1 MWLSDRVS
9 ALRVLTSVEPTRRE
23 RPVLPSAV
31 IEPRQRMSQV
41 RALTGEG
48 DHPIIADR
56 KRRSMTSESKAG
68 KGGET
73 GDIVNGVADRAEPGF
88 ERTPPGLRAGSVT
101 AFAVR

>member
-1 MWLSDRVS
+1 
-9 ALRVLTSVEPTRRE
+9 
-23 RPVLPSAV
+23 
-31 IEPRQRMSQV
+31 
-41 RALTGEG
+41 
-48 DHPIIADR
+48 
-56 KRRSMTSESKAG
+56 MTSESKAG

>member
-1 MWLSDRVS
+1 VDP
-9 ALRVLTSVEPTRRE
+9 A
-23 RPVLPSAV
+23 AGHK
-31 IEPRQRMSQV
+31 
-41 RALTGEG
+41 ALTGEG

-88 ERTPPGLRAGSVT
+88 ERTPPGLRAGSVP